1 MTSLVSKPWG
11 SYEVLETKSNY
22 VIKRLVVKPGA
33 ILSLQSHLHRSEH
46 WVVVE
51 GVAEITIESEV
62 STLKSNK
69 SVFIPQKTKHRIAN
83 KEKNDL
89 SIVEIWYGD
98 ILDEKDIIRYEDIYN
113 RK

>member
-11 SYEVLETKSNY
+11 SYEVLEKKSNY
-22 VIKRLVVKPGA
+22 AIKRLIVKPGA
-33 ILSLQSHLHRSEH
+33 ILSLQSHLYRSEH

-51 GVAEITIESEV
+51 GVAEITIDNEV
-62 STLKSNK
+62 SALKLNK

-83 KEKNDL
+83 KEKSDL
-89 SIVEIWYGD
+89 VIIEIWYGD
-98 ILDEKDIIRYEDIYN
+98 TLDEEDIVRYEDVYN